1 MSAGED
7 VVCSKADGPKRGRP
21 RKQLDTA
28 ATSKWIGGINHM
40 LLSSKA
46 AYSSDKG
53 VVECTCGN
61 SKHCR
66 FMAVQQIAR
75 RDDAF
80 SCRVC
85 QDKGSNHEKLLYKSM
100 DQEPL
105 INLYAVETYSLSEK
119 QQLRLHNGDVVQ
131 VNRHAWDAMTIDP
144 PNLLIEVQGEGHTS
158 KMVTKANNSDDTL
171 SIRAQRD
178 QLLATAAHGAGFSV
192 LWLCMSECGSE
203 TSRERDWAA
212 KLKEAVAHVAA
223 GKPPQLFIA

>member
-1 MSAGED
+1 MSVGED
-7 VVCSKADGPKRGRP
+7 VVGSNAEGPKRGRP
-21 RKQLDTA
+21 RKQLGTA
-28 ATSKWIGGINHM
+28 ADSKWIGGINHM

-46 AYSSDKG
+46 AYSNDKG
-53 VVECTCGN
+53 VVKCTCGN

-85 QDKGSNHEKLLYKSM
+85 KGRGSSHEKLLYKLM

-105 INLYAVETYSLSEK
+105 INLYAVETYSISEK
-119 QQLRLHNGDVVQ
+119 QHLSLRNGDVVQ

-158 KMVTKANNSDDTL
+158 KLVTKANSSDDSL
-171 SIRAQRD
+171 GIRAQRD

-192 LWLCMSECGSE
+192 IWLCVSERGSE

-212 KLKEAVAHVAA
+212 KLKEAMAHVAA